1 MNAKRVL
8 FVDDDAAL
16 GKMFADFLSGSGYQ
30 ARTTATGAEALRQ
43 LVEFQPHLVVLDIG
57 LPDISGLEILRQLK
71 ANPLTRNVLVILITG
86 ASGLEMK
93 IEGYQTGANDYL
105 SKPINLRELRL
116 KIERCFLNLKDQDT
130 AVAFKH
136 KEMLKSI
143 VNTLGQGLYRGW
155 DELRRVP
162 AGSQSGLRVIVLFT
176 DGAPNSWAGNF
187 NVFPG
192 YAARGVIRSSD
203 FPAVGGGTT
212 NTPNISALTR
222 TLGTPGNPADTSLWS
237 GSSPANSNIDLPWTT
252 GTPRIIFP
260 LPTQSFHPT
269 PSSAGIPTRLSLEW
283 KPKK

>member
-162 AGSQSGLRVIVLFT
+162 AGSPVGITSDCVVYRWRSQFLGGEFQRFSRLCG
-176 DGAPNSWAGNF
+176 
-187 NVFPG
+187 PG
-192 YAARGVIRSSD
+192 RHSLIGFSCCGRRHYQYPQYFRTHADPWDAR
-203 FPAVGGGTT
+203 
-212 NTPNISALTR
+212 
-222 TLGTPGNPADTSLWS
+222 
-237 GSSPANSNIDLPWTT
+237 
-252 GTPRIIFP
+252 
-260 LPTQSFHPT
+260 
-269 PSSAGIPTRLSLEW
+269 
-283 KPKK
+283 